1 MTVYTPGDVIQRAQ
15 ETLDVHVPVA
25 HTGRC
30 LACGAQDC
38 LHREE
43 AVRIFSR
50 YHHLPAR
57 RPGATLPELL
67 GARRVTP
74 HVFGE

>member
-1 MTVYTPGDVIQRAQ
+1 MTVYTLGDVIQRAQ
-15 ETLDVHVPVA
+15 ETLDVHVPAA

-30 LACGAQDC
+30 LACGAQEC
-38 LHREE
+38 PYREE

-67 GARRVTP
+67 CARRITP
-74 HVFGE
+74 RVFGD